1 MSWDH
6 EVDVLV
12 IGSGGS
18 GMMAAIKAADLGA
31 QVLLTEKSEKFGG
44 TTALSGGCLWV
55 PANHLQDHDTNDSA
69 QLGKLYLKSLTNGSV
84 SEKVI
89 DTYIEKSDLMLRFL
103 DKESNLSLVPCN
115 KYCDYYP
122 EKSGGLNGARTVEA
136 EPFDG
141 QTLGKDRLLLRDP
154 QKLTLMFGQIS
165 LTAREAHTLITG
177 GSKGRLLALKKVF
190 GYFLG
195 WLLFRRYGR
204 DRRLTLGQGLVAGMW
219 QAMKKKGVET
229 RLQTTTEELIIE
241 EGRVAGVVLKDQQG
255 SLIRVKTKNGVVIA
269 SGGFAHN
276 SNMKE
281 KYIHP
286 ELQTDWSA
294 AVKEDTGDAFH
305 FCSSLK
311 PAQKLMDQAWWMPV
325 MRIPGEDFAR
335 SIVVDRSLPGCIVV
349 DNKGQRFTNESSP
362 YEDFVKDMQKN
373 NHAKPCWLITDHFHR
388 KNYTLGPLLPGSYF
402 PQFMWPKSFKK
413 NWIKIAKNISELAKA
428 TGIDE
433 QNLIATVATFNQQAK
448 AGKDPIFHRGTSKYD
463 QYYADKSAGINPC
476 LRPLNQGPF
485 YAVKLYPGD
494 LGTKGGFV
502 VNEKAQ
508 VLNNNGEILHGL
520 YAAGNAT
527 ANPLGNIYPGAGG
540 TLGPGLTF
548 GYIAAETMMNS
559 ERDSIGKHSH

>member
-1 MSWDH
+1 MVMSWDH

-55 PANHLQDHDTNDSA
+55 PANHLQDHGTNDSA

-122 EKSGGLNGARTVEA
+122 EKAGGLNGARTVEA

-141 QTLGKDRLLLRDP
+141 QALGKDRLLLRDP

-229 RLQTTTEELIIE
+229 RLQTTTEDLIIE

-255 SLIRVKTKNGVVIA
+255 SLIRVKTKHGVVIA

-286 ELQTDWSA
+286 ELQTD
-294 AVKEDTGDAFH
+294 
-305 FCSSLK
+305 
-311 PAQKLMDQAWWMPV
+311 
-325 MRIPGEDFAR
+325 
-335 SIVVDRSLPGCIVV
+335 
-349 DNKGQRFTNESSP
+349 
-362 YEDFVKDMQKN
+362 
-373 NHAKPCWLITDHFHR
+373 
-388 KNYTLGPLLPGSYF
+388 
-402 PQFMWPKSFKK
+402 
-413 NWIKIAKNISELAKA
+413 
-428 TGIDE
+428 
-433 QNLIATVATFNQQAK
+433 
-448 AGKDPIFHRGTSKYD
+448 
-463 QYYADKSAGINPC
+463 
-476 LRPLNQGPF
+476 
-485 YAVKLYPGD
+485 
-494 LGTKGGFV
+494 
-502 VNEKAQ
+502 
-508 VLNNNGEILHGL
+508 
-520 YAAGNAT
+520 
-527 ANPLGNIYPGAGG
+527 
-540 TLGPGLTF
+540 
-548 GYIAAETMMNS
+548 
-559 ERDSIGKHSH
+559 